1 MPRLISKKKNLLVP
15 KIALAKPI
23 AHGNSFDN

>member
-1 MPRLISKKKNLLVP
+1 MPRLISKKNLLLP
-15 KIALAKPI
+15 KVALAKPI